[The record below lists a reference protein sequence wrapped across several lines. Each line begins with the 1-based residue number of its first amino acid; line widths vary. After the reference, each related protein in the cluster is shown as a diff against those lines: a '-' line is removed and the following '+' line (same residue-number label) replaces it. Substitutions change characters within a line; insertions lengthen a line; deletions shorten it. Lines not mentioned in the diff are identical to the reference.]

1 MSSMPTFLLDVTAYL
16 LLKTWEYYSLSSF
29 RAKITGTGCLG
40 GNDRYGATGIY
51 FRNSAFPENQT
62 DSNPHREN
70 CIAMNPRD
78 VQPGD
83 DTALVVS

>member
-1 MSSMPTFLLDVTAYL
+1 MSSLPTFLLDVTPYL
-16 LLKTWEYYSLSSF
+16 LLKTWENNNLSSF
-29 RAKITGTGCLG
+29 RAKISGTGCLCS
-40 GNDRYGATGIY
+40 NDGYGATGIS
-51 FRNSAFPENQT
+51 FRNSTFPGNQT
-62 DSNPHREN
+62 DFNPHRST

>member
-1 MSSMPTFLLDVTAYL
+1 MSSLPTFFLDVTPYL
-16 LLKTWEYYSLSSF
+16 LLKTWENNNLSSF
-29 RAKITGTGCLG
+29 LSKIIGKGCLG
-40 GNDRYGATGIY
+40 CNDSYGATGIS
-51 FRNSAFPENQT
+51 FRNSAFPGNQT
-62 DSNPHREN
+62 DFNPHRAT

>member
-1 MSSMPTFLLDVTAYL
+1 MSSLPTFLLDVTAYL
-16 LLKTWEYYSLSSF
+16 LLKTCENNNLSSF
-29 RAKITGTGCLG
+29 HLKISGTGCLG
-40 GNDRYGATGIY
+40 SSDSYGATGIY
-51 FRNSAFPENQT
+51 FRNSTFPQNQT
-62 DSNPHREN
+62 DFNPHRAT